1 MPAPYNA
8 EIRRNVLDAIAQGMS
23 YSKAAAHLRVSRRWV
38 GTIVRQYRATGDCSP
53 RSWNEGPAPV
63 LGEREQRW
71 IADWLT
77 ADATLTQMRL
87 KTLLVTRGVFVS
99 VFTVARTLKRMGW
112 VRVDRRWRPRAEPM
126 DEVTMLH
133 ASAG

>member
-8 EIRRNVLDAIAQGMS
+8 EIRNRVLDAIAQGMS
-23 YSKAAAHLRVSRRWV
+23 YSKAAAHLRVSRRWI

-71 IADWLT
+71 IGEWLT
-77 ADATLTQMRL
+77 GDPTLTQMRL
-87 KTLLVTRGVFVS
+87 KAMLVTRGVYVS

-112 VRVDRRWRPRAEPM
+112 ARVDRRWRPKHSLVDAMP
-126 DEVTMLH
+126 VLH